1 MNALQAATTRLLAW
15 REQLLANPRL
25 AALLMLLP
33 LVLLLHITLLTRD
46 ATAEA
51 REEAVPLQKRAVRL
65 EALAA
70 SGDWAAAIR
79 EAEAKALRW
88 RADTWR
94 AESAELVAA
103 DLQTVLRAT
112 GARHLAWNRMKLSP
126 AERLAAIGGW
136 RVRAELTG
144 KLGEGGVL
152 PLLQEIAEHR
162 PRILVDQLQV
172 SSLRGQTVTLQLS
185 VLAIPEDG
193 T

>member
-1 MNALQAATTRLLAW
+1 MNALQATTARLEAW
-15 REQLLANPRL
+15 REHLRANPRL
-25 AALLMLLP
+25 AALFMLLP
-33 LVLLLHITLLTRD
+33 FVLLLHLTLITRD

-51 REEAVPLQKRAVRL
+51 REEAVPLQKRAARL

-70 SGDWAAAIR
+70 SGDWAASIR
-79 EAEAKALRW
+79 EAEAKAVQW

-126 AERLAAIGGW
+126 AERLAPIGGW

-193 T
+193 R

>member
-1 MNALQAATTRLLAW
+1 MNALQAATARLDAW
-15 REQLLANPRL
+15 RERLRANPRL

-33 LVLLLHITLLTRD
+33 LVLLLHLTLITRD
-46 ATAEA
+46 ATTEA
-51 REEAVPLQKRAVRL
+51 REEAVPLQKRAARL

-79 EAEAKALRW
+79 EAEAKAVQW

-103 DLQTVLRAT
+103 DLQTVLRTT

-126 AERLAAIGGW
+126 AERLAPVGGW

-185 VLAIPEDG
+185 VVAIPEDG
-193 T
+193 R

>member
-1 MNALQAATTRLLAW
+1 MNSLQLLVARLLAW
-15 REQLLANPRL
+15 RERLLANPRL
-25 AALLMLLP
+25 AALLMLVP
-33 LVLLLHITLLTRD
+33 FVLLLHLTLVTRD

-51 REEAVPLQKRAVRL
+51 REEGVPLQKRAARL
-65 EALAA
+65 EALAS
-70 SGDWAAAIR
+70 SGDWGAAIR
-79 EAEAKALRW
+79 EAEASAGRW
-88 RADTWR
+88 RADAWR

-126 AERLAAIGGW
+126 AERLPAIGGW

>member
-1 MNALQAATTRLLAW
+1 MSVLQPLAARVAAW

-33 LVLLLHITLLTRD
+33 FVLLLHLALLTRD
-46 ATAEA
+46 AAEEA
-51 REEAVPLQKRAVRL
+51 REEGVPLQKRAARL

-70 SGDWAAAIR
+70 SGDWTAAIR
-79 EAEAKALRW
+79 EAEASAERW

-103 DLQTVLRAT
+103 DLQTVLRAI

-126 AERLAAIGGW
+126 AERLGAIGGW

-185 VLAIPEDG
+185 VLALPEEAE
-193 T
+193 

>member
-1 MNALQAATTRLLAW
+1 MNALQTATVRLNAW
-15 REQLLANPRL
+15 RERLGANPRL

-33 LVLLLHITLLTRD
+33 FVLLLHLTLLTRD

-51 REEAVPLQKRAVRL
+51 REEAVPLQKRAARL

-79 EAEAKALRW
+79 EAEAKALQW

-112 GARHLAWNRMKLSP
+112 SARHLAWNRMKLSP
-126 AERLAAIGGW
+126 AERLPPIGGW

-193 T
+193 R